1 MQCADEVVVVNN
13 PQPMKAGNS
22 LEEKTERTLCK
33 VMMADQTKRSGA
45 DAKDGSSFKMIGE
58 YSVDILKKLEGI

>member
-1 MQCADEVVVVNN
+1 
-13 PQPMKAGNS
+13 MKAGNS